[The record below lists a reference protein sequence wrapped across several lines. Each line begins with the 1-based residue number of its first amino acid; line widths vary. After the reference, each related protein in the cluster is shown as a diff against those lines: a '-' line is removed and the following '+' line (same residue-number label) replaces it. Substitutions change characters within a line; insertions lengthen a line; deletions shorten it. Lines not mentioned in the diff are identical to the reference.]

1 VTLTLDSILLGS
13 TLVFDGAS
21 LAASTIA
28 ALLLVALALTQSVS
42 LRRSIAARITFALA
56 GIAMLL
62 QCLAG
67 EMLLFLAAGAVLGY
81 ALLALGLTGPR
92 RLTRQHAIAAAALL
106 VAGDLALLE
115 LAMLLAKSGAA
126 RTFADAGGTL
136 AAVRGDPLAEFCLV
150 LGIGSRLGLPALCL
164 RAGQESRAR
173 LALLPGWLLLA
184 AGAVAGAVRLSCA
197 GDFAVSCAAPL
208 GSVLW
213 WVPVLALIA
222 WLLPR
227 WIPALLTAAG
237 RLGSATESVRD
248 ATLHRLQAAGK
259 AATDSRGTVLQ
270 AESLLTRWP
279 VALGAAMLVA
289 VAVAAT
295 LFLAG

>member
-1 VTLTLDSILLGS
+1 
-13 TLVFDGAS
+13 
-21 LAASTIA
+21 
-28 ALLLVALALTQSVS
+28 
-42 LRRSIAARITFALA
+42 
-56 GIAMLL
+56 
-62 QCLAG
+62 
-67 EMLLFLAAGAVLGY
+67 
-81 ALLALGLTGPR
+81 
-92 RLTRQHAIAAAALL
+92 
-106 VAGDLALLE
+106 
-115 LAMLLAKSGAA
+115 
-126 RTFADAGGTL
+126 
-136 AAVRGDPLAEFCLV
+136 VRGDPLAEFCLV

-164 RAGQESRAR
+164 PAGQGSRAR

-237 RLGSATESVRD
+237 RLGSATEAVRD